1 MDNLEMGIQ
10 VLFGSGAMI
19 FRDGCTPLER
29 QVYMPTTLIEPEV
42 FQPELEMPVQENPL
56 PTGAPKPS
64 VREHRFRKLLVT
76 IFAGHEEY
84 LGWTPD

>member
-1 MDNLEMGIQ
+1 MGIQ
-10 VLFGSGAMI
+10 VPFGSGSMI
-19 FRDGCTPLER
+19 FRDCCTPLER
-29 QVYMPTTLIEPEV
+29 QVYMPTTLEPES
-42 FQPELEMPVQENPL
+42 FEPELEMPVQQNPS

-64 VREHRFRKLLVT
+64 VREQRFRKLLVT